1 MECGGRT
8 AWCSGTRAG
17 ELAQTEAVP
26 LLTGSGR
33 RKSKWKGSGVS
44 GNRTRVSEAQ
54 GRGRRLARLTRP
66 GLAGPPRERGP

>member
-1 MECGGRT
+1 MLWDPGRGAGSDRGGAPADRLG
-8 AWCSGTRAG
+8 C
-17 ELAQTEAVP
+17 
-26 LLTGSGR
+26 SGR